1 MGERADEKQ
10 IGGEHYKNMA
20 IQPTEFIYRNKLGW
34 HEGNAIKYICRHKSK
49 AGRKD
54 LEKAIHYLE
63 LLLEIE
69 YEDNNNDNDNDK
81 RAGSGDVEG
90 DSHVSSQQ
98 GDLFTEWRWRVS
110 PVPEANAF
118 GGSYY
123 GPRQPLTRDSGGWR
137 GVIGLPE

>member
-10 IGGEHYKNMA
+10 IGGDHYKSMA

-49 AGRKD
+49 AGRAD

-69 YEDNNNDNDNDK
+69 YEEPENADNLY
-81 RAGSGDVEG
+81 ATGSGPLEG
-90 DSHVSSQQ
+90 YSFGFGNQC
-98 GDLFTEWRWRVS
+98 DLFLEGEGCLPPS
-110 PVPEANAF
+110 PESYFLGRFDILARNGEPVYR
-118 GGSYY
+118 GGSDR
-123 GPRQPLTRDSGGWR
+123 GP
-137 GVIGLPE
+137 E